1 MSRPGLTRLLLAGM
15 AGLLL
20 ALLLLWLLPDRQ
32 GLRRHQWA
40 PPAAMPPDLS
50 AFAGAMQRRP
60 PTPAAEAVGRP
71 LFTPTRRP
79 PPPPAPAASA
89 PPAAAPPLPPDQLDK
104 TRLLGVISG
113 RGLAGVIASV
123 DGETRTVHRGEAIG
137 GWRLDGIDDRQVSF
151 VRDGERRTLLLE
163 NTLLSP
169 DAGTPP
175 AAAAAPAAPGAR
187 PALPPGAAPPPG
199 ARRPAR

>member
-89 PPAAAPPLPPDQLDK
+89 PPAAAPPPPPDQLDK

>member
-1 MSRPGLTRLLLAGM
+1 MSRPGLARLLLAGM

-89 PPAAAPPLPPDQLDK
+89 PPAAAPPPPPDQLDK

>member
-79 PPPPAPAASA
+79 PPPAPAASA
-89 PPAAAPPLPPDQLDK
+89 PPAAAPPPPPDQLDK

>member
-79 PPPPAPAASA
+79 PPPPPPAASA
-89 PPAAAPPLPPDQLDK
+89 PPAAAPPPPPDQLDK